1 MWAHLL
7 ADYARVA
14 RFLLIG
20 DPGLRYDLV
29 SFRCLHAEARSHFPP
44 FSDAVRRGQVPG
56 WLWLLEVPA
65 GWPRSMSDPVQL
77 CVRDHLGSGLI
88 DMLFLPLH
96 RLVPRKRRAP
106 AGRANQPKRQ
116 ADSRRPGLRC
126 LFDAEEFTWGPPLA
140 ASQAPTADEGWA
152 QRAEDHLR
160 RVRLEPEGLQAVW
173 LDGEAQEAR
182 LLSCLRPDVMPG
194 DLATFL
200 VSRYNALDQLVAGT
214 LDSGRHVG
222 LLAVDGLLPP
232 PLPQDAQASDDRRCG
247 DPYAYQR
254 LCLLRGHRTWP
265 LVPQSVPCG
274 SEGQAREP
282 SPFLVYALAQ
292 CCLRDGLAPPLPGR
306 EEFAAVRRSLDGSPG
321 SGWFSVHIS
330 EAGDPS
336 LQRFLA
342 EPPLVC
348 FGGAGLKTWRGDA
361 PRRSTGVTVYLEL
374 STSGL
379 FYVHNHNTD
388 AFTHGCLAS
397 VMPAVLSVGRLFA
410 DFYGIS
416 VFNRQGPAD

>member
-1 MWAHLL
+1 MWADLL

-77 CVRDHLGSGLI
+77 CVLDHLGSIFI

-106 AGRANQPKRQ
+106 AGTAHQPKLLPPP

-140 ASQAPTADEGWA
+140 TSQAPTADEGWA

-173 LDGEAQEAR
+173 LDGEAQ
-182 LLSCLRPDVMPG
+182 
-194 DLATFL
+194 
-200 VSRYNALDQLVAGT
+200 
-214 LDSGRHVG
+214 G
-222 LLAVDGLLPP
+222 L
-232 PLPQDAQASDDRRCG
+232 
-247 DPYAYQR
+247 
-254 LCLLRGHRTWP
+254 
-265 LVPQSVPCG
+265 
-274 SEGQAREP
+274 GQARRFAGRRWSPSFSNSAGCPGLRRPPLWRPLRLPAAVPVAWASHMAPGAPERPVRLRGAGARAEP
-282 SPFLVYALAQ
+282 VPRVRPRPMLP
-292 CCLRDGLAPPLPGR
+292 GPPLPGR
-306 EEFAAVRRSLDGSPG
+306 EEFAAVRRSLDGLPG

-348 FGGAGLKTWRGDA
+348 FGGTGLKTWQGDA

-416 VFNRQGPAD
+416 VFNGQGPAD